1 MKSRTITFT
10 PELEAIIK
18 RCETCVVAMT
28 DPDGFPYALPMNFGW
43 NDGVVYLHSAPQG
56 KKIDFLKAKPEV
68 CLVFSA
74 DHQLRWQNSEIACS
88 YSMKY
93 RSVLIFGKVEFI
105 EDFEEKESAL
115 DSIMQ
120 QYGAKD
126 YKYSEPA
133 IRNVCVMKI
142 AAKKIEGRVYGY

>member
-1 MKSRTITFT
+1 MKSRTITFA

-28 DPDGFPYALPMNFGW
+28 DPEGFPYALPMNFGW

-68 CLVFSA
+68 CL
-74 DHQLRWQNSEIACS
+74 
-88 YSMKY
+88 
-93 RSVLIFGKVEFI
+93 
-105 EDFEEKESAL
+105 

-142 AAKKIEGRVYGY
+142 VAEKIEGRVYGY